1 MRNRQFRNR
10 IILILIFIT
19 LDSFA
24 LGLIAGFTASNLM
37 NDVDDTVYINKD
49 CISGYSVSDDG
60 ITLYMYNNHL
70 KYEIN
75 CDKYKGY

>member
-1 MRNRQFRNR
+1 MRNRQFRKK
-10 IILILIFIT
+10 IILILIFIA

-24 LGLIAGFTASNLM
+24 LGLIAGFAASNLT
-37 NDVDDTVYINKD
+37 NDADDTVYINKD

-75 CDKYKGY
+75 CDEY